1 MTQESTNTTADWQSE
16 AMHQN
21 KLLHEMT
28 DEELI
33 TYLRF
38 QGLDKDIAAASRIEK
53 LAAQLKTVLE
63 REAETQARH
72 DSKMDAL
79 EAKLADALDDAQKA
93 DAHATDLEA
102 DRRNTYIALQLITR
116 LHSEVEAKLGRAEM
130 LLYDAMVQLEDGK
143 IKTRRNRARLIRE
156 FLDEIRG
163 RTK

>member
-79 EAKLADALDDAQKA
+79 EAKLAKAGEALTSIAVNTCCGGCQ
-93 DAHATDLEA
+93 EA
-102 DRRNTYIALQLITR
+102 AL
-116 LHSEVEAKLGRAEM
+116 VARAA
-130 LLYDAMVQLEDGK
+130 LS
-143 IKTRRNRARLIRE
+143 RE
-156 FLDEIRG
+156 GGEW
-163 RTK
+163 